1 MLLQGAYLAMKATGG
16 KLFVF
21 QTGWSIS
28 YYLLLL
34 LRYGSELVFM
44 PIFYFVVVKVIVL
57 AELEVYVV
65 FQMYCCFL
73 LKCVIFCWD
82 CLCCC
87 SFTVSGTWCTDSKG
101 GRRQDWR
108 EGNS

>member
-44 PIFYFVVVKVIVL
+44 PIYYFIVVKVIVL
-57 AELEVYVV
+57 AE
-65 FQMYCCFL
+65 
-73 LKCVIFCWD
+73 
-82 CLCCC
+82 
-87 SFTVSGTWCTDSKG
+87 
-101 GRRQDWR
+101 
-108 EGNS
+108 